1 MPETVTVN
9 GEPREAVGR
18 SVAELVSD
26 LGLPAD
32 GRGVAVAIAGEVVPR
47 GTWATRPLAAGEH
60 VEVLVAMQGG

>member
-1 MPETVTVN
+1 VPETVSVN

-18 SVAELVSD
+18 SVAQLVAD
-26 LGLPAD
+26 MGLPPD

-47 GTWATRPLAAGEH
+47 GTWATRTLDRDEH